1 MSRANPKKA
10 MAALLPL
17 TVRAEADGRVY
28 EVRPMTLGM
37 WAALERISSPLVTGA
52 EVRDTLEIIPS
63 LYLLSHDPREVFRGN
78 IVDLAMAWADE
89 QPVSALEAIKAACD
103 RQICVMTDVIPEA
116 DQKKKNRTDGSPR
129 SSTGR
134 QRPTTGVSMK
144 SFGKCRSAQSR
155 SFAGKS
161 GLRMIKSSR

>member
-52 EVRDTLEIIPS
+52 AVRDTLEIIPS
-63 LYLLSHDPREVFRGN
+63 LYLLTHDPREVFRGN
-78 IVDLAMAWADE
+78 IIDLAMAWADE
-89 QPVSALEAIKAACD
+89 QPVGAIAAIKAACD
-103 RQICVMTDVIPEA
+103 KQMVAVMDVIPEA
-116 DQKKKNRTDGSPR
+116 GQKKKSPTGGLPQ

-134 QRPTTGVSMK
+134 VRPITGDSMK
-144 SFGKCRSAQSR
+144 SSGVCHSRRSR
-155 SFAGKS
+155 S
-161 GLRMIKSSR
+161 

>member
-63 LYLLSHDPREVFRGN
+63 LYLLTHDPREVFRGN
-78 IVDLAMAWADE
+78 IIDLAMEWADE
-89 QPVSALEAIKAACD
+89 QPVGALAAIKAAAD
-103 RQICVMTDVIPEA
+103 AQVAAITDVLPES
-116 DQKKKNRTDGSPR
+116 DIKKKSQTDGSRRSFTGLPR
-129 SSTGR
+129 LTA
-134 QRPTTGVSMK
+134 GVFRRF
-144 SFGKCRSAQSR
+144 FGMFRFRRSR
-155 SFAGKS
+155 S
-161 GLRMIKSSR
+161 

>member
-52 EVRDTLEIIPS
+52 AVRDTLEIIPS
-63 LYLLSHDPREVFRGN
+63 LYLLTHDPREVFRGN
-78 IVDLAMAWADE
+78 IIDLAMAWADE
-89 QPVSALEAIKAACD
+89 QPVGAIAAIKAACD
-103 RQICVMTDVIPEA
+103 KQMGAVMDVIPEA
-116 DQKKKNRTDGSPR
+116 GQKLQKSMMKLNFGEKKIKKSP
-129 SSTGR
+129 
-134 QRPTTGVSMK
+134 QIIHIV
-144 SFGKCRSAQSR
+144 
-155 SFAGKS
+155 
-161 GLRMIKSSR
+161 IKIYV

>member
-10 MAALLPL
+10 MAAIMPL

-63 LYLLSHDPREVFRGN
+63 LYLLTHDPREVFRGN
-78 IVDLAMAWADE
+78 IIDLAMEWADE
-89 QPVSALEAIKAACD
+89 QPVGALAAIKAAAD
-103 RQICVMTDVIPEA
+103 AQVAAITDVLPEN
-116 DQKKKNRTDGSPR
+116 DVKKKSQTDGLR
-129 SSTGR
+129 QSSTGLLSL
-134 QRPTTGVSMK
+134 TAGVFRRF
-144 SFGKCRSAQSR
+144 FGMFRSRRSR
-155 SFAGKS
+155 S
-161 GLRMIKSSR
+161 